1 MARLFGLSPDQKS
14 FIFKMSQNLL
24 PTRERL
30 HRIGKSPSPLCSFC
44 NGHDDTP
51 DHMFSCPQ
59 SMEITTPLLACLSS
73 QTKSLTPKDVTEM
86 RFKTSESWELP
97 AAWLVSTC
105 LGMVW
110 DDRLAG
116 RATTLVSC
124 RADILARVALLR
136 RTKWKHFSL
145 HNSALLLD
153 EALNLHFN

>member
-1 MARLFGLSPDQKS
+1 
-14 FIFKMSQNLL
+14 MS
-24 PTRERL
+24 
-30 HRIGKSPSPLCSFC
+30 
-44 NGHDDTP
+44 
-51 DHMFSCPQ
+51 
-59 SMEITTPLLACLSS
+59 
-73 QTKSLTPKDVTEM
+73 
-86 RFKTSESWELP
+86 FKTSESWELP

-116 RATTLVSC
+116 RATTLISC

-136 RTKWKHFSL
+136 RTKWKHHSL